1 MAELTPELQKQ
12 LNDLLKESNEL
23 KKEELRLQQ
32 ELAKAGR
39 NYSEAYIKG
48 VQEQRQAV
56 SELRSEVKENGLD
69 SIETAA
75 KLSSLN
81 AESRDEIQKLIDAYQ
96 NELKAKKDAGATTAE
111 QLELEVEH
119 RARVLKKLTEQGKKG
134 EFIEKTQKKI
144 NTSVEGM
151 GAKLGIAASFQ
162 DTNIGK
168 FSEMM
173 GEALA
178 TKNAAG
184 MIGKSLTTV
193 FDPANLAVAFLEK
206 VAESMIAVFVAT
218 EQANASFRRST
229 GFTGDF
235 RGQMMAVAN
244 ETIFAGVGVAEVG
257 KAFGALAQNFSAFNP
272 QAEEANKA
280 MVKNVALLEQLG
292 VSATES
298 AKAMDFMQRSM
309 GLSADAATD
318 MTRRIAMAGKDIGIT
333 SSKMMSDFG
342 AVSGYLVTEG
352 DRMEQVF
359 IDLAAQAKATG
370 IEISSLVNLG
380 KQFDSFSK
388 AAEITGQLNAVLGT
402 NLSTISMINASTED
416 RLNLL
421 RNEINTAVGGFDG
434 LDKYTQMYV
443 AQSLGLKDVG
453 EAQRLLNMSQ
463 KEYAKYNK
471 DMQARAATEKE
482 LADLAQEMVP
492 ATQQLQIAITKLGL
506 AMAPV
511 ISFFTYFVDV
521 LASVMNG
528 FKQLGKLGDALLKGL
543 AAISLVVTLLSLK
556 ATIMAAKS
564 ALLSIE
570 FIAAAFSTEVLSF
583 SLGKLMLSLGA
594 VMAVT
599 ILLVGIYALVQEG
612 SYVTAGVLGVL
623 TLAVIGLAFGFTML
637 NMSLGAVGI
646 AFAIIGAILHKKKS
660 PEFYLLFGVMA
671 GLVVALALAFVFMQ
685 SVSMPVI
692 LALTAMAFGLSAM
705 FYAISLL
712 IDSMTAFF
720 DLMLQNITLL
730 PQLAMNLYTL
740 VPAFMALGGA
750 LMYAGL
756 GFGTFA
762 AGALA
767 AALVL
772 AGGSLVFLGAAVAM
786 APLVAEI
793 FLLGEGFE
801 RMGNGIE
808 KISKALQLVSAITGG
823 GEESFFA
830 LSSDGTQTSIVAA
843 KGGMLKTFSS
853 DKLTVDVKMP
863 EINVPQPIVH
873 VYIDGKEVSHSVK
886 SMLGRD
892 TGAG

>member
-1 MAELTPELQKQ
+1 MAELTPEEREK
-12 LNDLLKESNEL
+12 LNNLLKESNEL

-48 VQEQRQAV
+48 LQEQRQAV
-56 SELRSEVKENGLD
+56 SELKNEVNKNGLD
-69 SIETAA
+69 SIEMAD
-75 KLSSLN
+75 KLKSLN
-81 AESRDEIQKLIDAYQ
+81 KESRDEIQGLIDDYQ
-96 NELKAKKDAGATTAE
+96 KQLNAIERAGASAE
-111 QLELEVEH
+111 QINNLELEH
-119 RARVLKKLTEQGKKG
+119 RAQVIKKLAEQGKKG
-134 EFIEKTQKKI
+134 EFIEGTQKKV
-144 NTSVEGM
+144 NTAVAGM

-168 FSEMM
+168 FSQMM
-173 GEALA
+173 AEAKS
-178 TKNAAG
+178 TGDAAK
-184 MIGKSLTTV
+184 MIGTSLATV

-206 VAESMIAVFVAT
+206 VKESMIAVFIAT

-244 ETIFAGVGVAEVG
+244 ETIFAGVGIAEVG
-257 KAFGALAQNFSAFNP
+257 KAYGALAQNFSAFNP

-292 VSATES
+292 VAASES
-298 AKAMDFMQRSM
+298 TKAMDFMQRSM

-318 MTRRIAMAGKDIGIT
+318 MTRRIAMAGKNIGIT

-402 NLSTISMINASTED
+402 NLSTLSMINASTED

-463 KEYAKYNK
+463 AEYMKYNK

-492 ATQQLQIAITKLGL
+492 LTQQLQIAITKLGL
-506 AMAPV
+506 AFAPV
-511 ISFFTYFVDV
+511 IAFFTGFIDV
-521 LASVMNG
+521 ISDLMNA
-528 FKQLGKLGDALLKGL
+528 FKDLGGVGDTILMLFGLG
-543 AAISLVVTLLSLK
+543 SLIM
-556 ATIMAAKS
+556 AGMAAKMALTATQAAIQSS
-564 ALLSIE
+564 AFLS
-570 FIAAAFSTEVLSF
+570 AAFSTEILNSATAKYMLTLGGVMVLMA
-583 SLGKLMLSLGA
+583 GLMVLWSIYTKYGGEVATLTG
-594 VMAVT
+594 VMA
-599 ILLVGIYALVQEG
+599 
-612 SYVTAGVLGVL
+612 LGV
-623 TLAVIGLAFGFTML
+623 AGLAYAFMGLNAAMGAFGL
-637 NMSLGAVGI
+637 
-646 AFAIIGAILHKKKS
+646 AIMIISALLHMKNS

-692 LALTAMAFGLSAM
+692 LALTAMVFGLSAM
-705 FYAISLL
+705 FYAISLI
-712 IDSMTAFF
+712 IDSMTSFF

-756 GFGTFA
+756 GFGVFA

-801 RMGNGIE
+801 KMGNGIE

-843 KGGMLKTFSS
+843 KGGMLKSFSS
-853 DKLTVDVKMP
+853 DKLTVDVKIP
-863 EINVPQPIVH
+863 EIKVPQPIIH
-873 VYIDGKEVSHSVK
+873 VFIDGKEISHSVK

>member
-1 MAELTPELQKQ
+1 MSRLTPEQQKLLNELLEDSNRLKREEIELQK
-12 LNDLLKESNEL
+12 
-23 KKEELRLQQ
+23 

-39 NYSEAYIKG
+39 NYSEAYIKSI
-48 VQEQRQAV
+48 QEQKEAFN
-56 SELRSEVKENGLD
+56 ELKKEIEANGLK
-69 SIETAA
+69 SQEMTNLI
-75 KLSSLN
+75 SSLN
-81 AESRDEIQKLIDAYQ
+81 QQSKAEIDQLVQAYEAERKAKEDAY
-96 NELKAKKDAGATTAE
+96 ASD
-111 QLELEVEH
+111 VE
-119 RARVLKKLTEQGKKG
+119 LKKLEAEYSARIIKKLGEQGKKG
-134 EFIEKTQKKI
+134 EFIEKTQKKV
-144 NTSVEGM
+144 NTAVEGM

-178 TKNAAG
+178 TGNAAG
-184 MIGKSLTTV
+184 MIGKSLATV
-193 FDPANLAVAFLEK
+193 FDPANLAVSFLEK

-244 ETIFAGVGVAEVG
+244 ETIFAGVGIAEVG
-257 KAFGALAQNFSAFNP
+257 KAYGALAQNFSAFNP

-280 MVKNVALLEQLG
+280 MVTNVALLEQLG

-370 IEISSLVNLG
+370 IEMASLVNLG

-402 NLSTISMINASTED
+402 NLSTLTMINASTED

-463 KEYAKYNK
+463 AEYAKYNK

-482 LADLAQEMVP
+482 LADLAREMVP

-506 AMAPV
+506 AFAPV
-511 ISFFTYFVDV
+511 ISIFTVFIDL
-521 LASVMNG
+521 LAAGMNG
-528 FKQLGKLGDALLKGL
+528 FNELGVAGDVILGIMVALSLILVGMAAYMAVVNAQ
-543 AAISLVVTLLSLK
+543 AAIQASAFLS
-556 ATIMAAKS
+556 
-564 ALLSIE
+564 
-570 FIAAAFSTEVLSF
+570 AAFSTDVLSG
-583 SLGKLMLSLGA
+583 SMGRLALGMGA
-594 VMAVT
+594 VMAGAVL
-599 ILLVGIYALVQEG
+599 IVAFYGLLEDG
-612 SYVTAGVLGVL
+612 SYVAAGALALVSIGVGVL
-623 TLAVIGLAFGFTML
+623 AVKFGLLNASLGFVGLAFMAL
-637 NMSLGAVGI
+637 S
-646 AFAIIGAILHKKKS
+646 AILHMTQS
-660 PEFYLLFGVMA
+660 PPFYMLFGFMA

-730 PQLAMNLYTL
+730 PQLAMNLYAL

-772 AGGSLVFLGAAVAM
+772 AGGSIVFLGAALAM

-801 RMGNGIE
+801 KMGNGIE

>member
-1 MAELTPELQKQ
+1 VAELENLEEEVK
-12 LNDLLKESNEL
+12 LEKERLEIVRERLKLE
-23 KKEELRLQQ
+23 Q
-32 ELAKAGR
+32 ELANSQR
-39 NYSEAYIKG
+39 NSSGAYIAALKEQAAIANEIKSVFEKSDFKLQDLNKAMEG
-48 VQEQRQAV
+48 LNQKSQDELNSIYQKYEAEINLLDITLDADKIQELMKQR
-56 SELRSEVKENGLD
+56 
-69 SIETAA
+69 
-75 KLSSLN
+75 
-81 AESRDEIQKLIDAYQ
+81 AEEM
-96 NELKAKKDAGATTAE
+96 LKTAE
-111 QLELEVEH
+111 
-119 RARVLKKLTEQGKKG
+119 AQGKKA
-134 EFIEKTQKKI
+134 EFIKDTQGKI
-144 NTSVEGM
+144 NTAVAGM
-151 GAKLGIAASFQ
+151 GAKLGLAANFQ

-168 FSEMM
+168 FSQMLSEAHAT
-173 GEALA
+173 GEAA
-178 TKNAAG
+178 K
-184 MIGKSLTTV
+184 MIGKSLSDM

-244 ETIFAGVGVAEVG
+244 ETIFAGVGIAEVG
-257 KAFGALAQNFSAFNP
+257 KAYGALAQNFSAFNP

-292 VSATES
+292 VSASES

-318 MTRRIAMAGKDIGIT
+318 MTRRIAMAGKNIGIT

-359 IDLAAQAKATG
+359 VDLAAQAKATG

-402 NLSTISMINASTED
+402 NLSTLSMINASTED

-463 KEYAKYNK
+463 AEYMKYNK

-506 AMAPV
+506 AFGPLIAAVSSV
-511 ISFFTYFVDV
+511 ISVFASFFQFLNDTGILDV
-521 LASVMNG
+521 LIVG
-528 FKQLGKLGDALLKGL
+528 F
-543 AAISLVVTLLSLK
+543 TLLSLAIA
-556 ATIMAAKS
+556 ATAVD
-564 ALLSIE
+564 LT
-570 FIAAAFSTEVLSF
+570 IAAAKAAIASANFILSA
-583 SLGKLMLSLGA
+583 LGVETLSASFIRLGMATLKTFGYIGAAVA
-594 VMAVT
+594 VM
-599 ILLVGIYALVQEG
+599 YALEKM
-612 SYVTAGVLGVL
+612 
-623 TLAVIGLAFGFTML
+623 FGPT
-637 NMSLGAVGI
+637 NT
-646 AFAIIGAILHKKKS
+646 AIIGLIVGVGLLGYAFMNLNASMGVVGLVFLAMSAILHQKNS

-692 LALTAMAFGLSAM
+692 LALTAMAFGLAGI

-801 RMGNGIE
+801 KMGNGIE

-863 EINVPQPIVH
+863 EIKVPQPIVH

>member
-1 MAELTPELQKQ
+1 VAELENLEEEVKLEKERLEIIRQRLQLEQEIAKKLGDSASEYIAALKEQQAITEEISNVLQKNEYTTEE
-12 LNDLLKESNEL
+12 LNKAMEGLNKASQDELLAIKKKYETQIAALDIETQGAQIAEL
-23 KKEELRLQQ
+23 KKQQ
-32 ELAKAGR
+32 AKEIA
-39 NYSEAYIKG
+39 
-48 VQEQRQAV
+48 
-56 SELRSEVKENGLD
+56 
-69 SIETAA
+69 ETAEKQNKKA
-75 KLSSLN
+75 EFMLN
-81 AESRDEIQKLIDAYQ
+81 
-96 NELKAKKDAGATTAE
+96 T
-111 QLELEVEH
+111 
-119 RARVLKKLTEQGKKG
+119 QG
-134 EFIEKTQKKI
+134 KI
-144 NTSVEGM
+144 NTAVQGM
-151 GAKLGIAASFQ
+151 GSKLGLAASFQ

-168 FSEMM
+168 FSQML
-173 GEALA
+173 GEAVA
-178 TKNAAG
+178 TGNAG
-184 MIGKSLTTV
+184 KMIGRSLESV
-193 FDPANLAVAFLEK
+193 FSPANLAVAFLEK
-206 VAESMIAVFVAT
+206 VKESMVAVFIAT

-235 RGQMMAVAN
+235 RGQMMSVAN
-244 ETIFAGVGVAEVG
+244 ETIYAGVGIAEVG
-257 KAFGALAQNFSAFNP
+257 KAYGALAQNFSAFNP

-292 VSATES
+292 VSASES
-298 AKAMDFMQRSM
+298 AKAIDFMQRSM

-318 MTRRIAMAGKDIGIT
+318 MTRRIAMAGKNIGIT
-333 SSKMMSDFG
+333 SSKMMADFG

-370 IEISSLVNLG
+370 IEVSSLVNLG

-402 NLSTISMINASTED
+402 NLSTLSMINASTED

-434 LDKYTQMYV
+434 LDKYTKMYV

-463 KEYAKYNK
+463 AEYAKYNK

-482 LADLAQEMVP
+482 LADLTKDMVP
-492 ATQQLQIAITKLGL
+492 LTQQLQIAITKLGL
-506 AMAPV
+506 AFGPV
-511 ISFFTYFVDV
+511 ISIFVEV
-521 LASVMNG
+521 LGFLADIMASIPDG
-528 FKQLGKLGDALLKGL
+528 LIQFLAGL
-543 AAISLVVTLLSLK
+543 ALVVTLVSS
-556 ATIMAAKS
+556 AMAVGAIKT
-564 ALLSIE
+564 AIQTAAWYE
-570 FIAAAFSTEVLSF
+570 AAIAAFTLNLETVSLSM
-583 SLGKLMLSLGA
+583 GM
-594 VMAVT
+594 
-599 ILLVGIYALVQEG
+599 
-612 SYVTAGVLGVL
+612 L
-623 TLAVIGLAFGFTML
+623 TLFGAMSILYGLFMLANEYGFKGFILGLAGAVIGVYALTVAFGSL
-637 NMSLGAVGI
+637 NAAMGI
-646 AFAIIGAILHKKKS
+646 IGVAFALISLALHKKNS

-692 LALTAMAFGLSAM
+692 LALTALAFGLGAM
-705 FYAISLL
+705 FYAVSLL
-712 IDSMTAFF
+712 IDSMTGFF

-730 PQLAMNLYTL
+730 PQLATSLYTL

-801 RMGNGIE
+801 KMGNGIE

-823 GEESFFA
+823 NEESFFA
-830 LSSDGTQTSIVAA
+830 LSSDGNQTSIVAA

-853 DKLTVDVKMP
+853 DKLTVDVKIP
-863 EINVPQPIVH
+863 EIKVPQPIVQ
-873 VYIDGKEVSHSVK
+873 VYIDGREVTYAVK